1 LHNVKNGNIIAFVD
15 LLIKPVR
22 KPMNLSDTLKN
33 IANQGAV
40 AAGANLSK
48 YPDDPQMALVESL
61 AFKLGLLAQ
70 DPTILAEITDEEID
84 ALRIEVKLTKEAKTW
99 IMEIKNNDTF

>member
-1 LHNVKNGNIIAFVD
+1 
-15 LLIKPVR
+15 
-22 KPMNLSDTLKN
+22 MNLSDTLKN
-33 IANQGAV
+33 IANKGAV

-48 YPDDPQMALVESL
+48 YPDDPTAHHVDRL
-61 AFKLGLLAQ
+61 AFKLSMLAQ

-99 IMEIKNNDTF
+99 IMEIKNTVAF